1 MEEIEN
7 KVEKSGLIQISP
19 EDYLPKGDELFL
31 LDFNT
36 TFLDPTFPVVREKEF
51 RQKLKEYVLPVPSEP
66 TTLYLG
72 IKLDED
78 TLYPA
83 WLEMLL
89 TSHFFSKTPNIE
101 LGYSEKHILQKTALK
116 KLANEDSGLY
126 KDKRLIVKGCSK
138 FEIPDFLVHFI
149 RKHQGSVKSI
159 MFGEA
164 CSTVPIYKSK

>member
-1 MEEIEN
+1 METIEN

-19 EDYLPKGDELFL
+19 EDYLPQSSEWFL

-36 TFLDPTFPVVREKEF
+36 TFLDPEFPIVREKEF
-51 RQKLKEYVLPVPSEP
+51 RQKLKEYNLPIQNENGP
-66 TTLYLG
+66 LYLG
-72 IKLDED
+72 ILLDEN

-89 TSHFFSKTPNIE
+89 TSHFFSITPNIE
-101 LGYSEKHILQKTALK
+101 IGRSEKQILQKTALK
-116 KLANEDSGLY
+116 KLQNESFETY
-126 KDKRLIVKGCSK
+126 KGKRLIVKGCSK

-149 RKHQGSVKSI
+149 RKHQGAVKSI

-164 CSTVPIYKSK
+164 CSTVPIFKAK